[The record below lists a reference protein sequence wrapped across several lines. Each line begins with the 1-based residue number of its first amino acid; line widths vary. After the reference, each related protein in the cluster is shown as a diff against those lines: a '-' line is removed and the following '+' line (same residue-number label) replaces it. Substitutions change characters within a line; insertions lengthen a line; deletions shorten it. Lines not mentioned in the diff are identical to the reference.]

1 LWKSEK
7 SLFRDAHLG
16 IPSADELIFMRAG
29 FRRLQFSMDVGFR
42 QGLILPKQEI
52 ASGEL
57 GDMNF
62 F

>member
-1 LWKSEK
+1 
-7 SLFRDAHLG
+7 
-16 IPSADELIFMRAG
+16 
-29 FRRLQFSMDVGFR
+29 MDVGFR